1 MLHGGL
7 VAMATQAL
15 GADRAA
21 APQPHFA
28 EGEWDLLR
36 GHFPVQGARP
46 WAPLR
51 SARLSPP
58 TPAPYLTGLR
68 CYALARCGCSALRNQ
83 QGGATRALQSTS
95 STP

>member
-15 GADRAA
+15 GADS
-21 APQPHFA
+21 PHFA

-51 SARLSPP
+51 SARLSLP

-68 CYALARCGCSALRNQ
+68 CYTLTRCRCSVPPADLR
-83 QGGATRALQSTS
+83 GKPPRALQSAS